1 MIAII
6 DYGMGNLH
14 SVYNALQAIG
24 AQAEITSDPEQ
35 LKQADGIILPG
46 RRRFPRLHAQPG
58 TKRADRHDQ
67 ERSGA
72 GQAIAGHLPG
82 HAGAV

>member
-24 AQAEITSDPEQ
+24 AQAEITCDPEQ
-35 LKQADGIILPG
+35 LKQADEGADVRIFLPS
-46 RRRFPRLHAQPG
+46 LN
-58 TKRADRHDQ
+58 
-67 ERSGA
+67 RSF
-72 GQAIAGHLPG
+72 QQNS
-82 HAGAV
+82 

>member
-24 AQAEITSDPEQ
+24 AQAEIISDPEQ

-46 RRRFPRLHAQPG
+46 VGAFRR
-58 TKRADRHDQ
+58 
-67 ERSGA
+67 ERSHHLFGWKDLPH
-72 GQAIAGHLPG
+72 IAGHQLRRFG
-82 HAGAV
+82 HGGHR

>member
-35 LKQADGIILPG
+35 LKQADEGADVRIFLPS
-46 RRRFPRLHAQPG
+46 LN
-58 TKRADRHDQ
+58 
-67 ERSGA
+67 RSF
-72 GQAIAGHLPG
+72 QQNS
-82 HAGAV
+82 